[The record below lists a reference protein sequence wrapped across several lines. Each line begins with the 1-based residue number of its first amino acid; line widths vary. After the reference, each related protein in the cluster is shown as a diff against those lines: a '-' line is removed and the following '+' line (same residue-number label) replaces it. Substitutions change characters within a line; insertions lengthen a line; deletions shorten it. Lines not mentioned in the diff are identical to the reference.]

1 MTYIDQ
7 IVKNA
12 CDAAA
17 KQICSKE
24 GLDLRG
30 IIWTAVEQGMAEAFN
45 RGIKTGVEI
54 TSKKG
59 N

>member
-1 MTYIDQ
+1 MSYIDELVKKACEEAARQ
-7 IVKNA
+7 IS
-12 CDAAA
+12 
-17 KQICSKE
+17 SKE

-30 IIWTAVEQGMAEAFN
+30 IVWTAVEQGMAEAFN

-54 TSKKG
+54 ASKKG